1 MDAIEAL
8 TGRVSVPRLVEPAP
22 SSEQLETLF
31 QAALRAPDHA
41 MLRPWRFVTITGASR
56 ERLGELYARAAQV
69 DQPDLE
75 EEMLDRYR
83 GLPLRAPML
92 VALVLTPQQHPKV
105 PEIEQVLSLG
115 AACHGMMVAAHAMG
129 IGAMWRTGAISYH
142 PLVAEGLGLT
152 GDEKLYGFMYLGT
165 PDGVRKK
172 LPQRV
177 VTDFVSAWPEA

>member
-1 MDAIEAL
+1 MDAIDAL

-22 SSEQLETLF
+22 SSEQLEILF

-41 MLRPWRFVTITGASR
+41 MLRPWRYITISGEAR
-56 ERLGELYARAAQV
+56 ERLGELYARAALF

-75 EEMLDRYR
+75 DEMLDRYR

-92 VALVLTPQQHPKV
+92 VALVLKPQQHPKV

-142 PLVAEGLGLT
+142 PLVEEGLGLT
-152 GDEKLYGFMYLGT
+152 DDEKLYGFMYLGT

-172 LPQRV
+172 QPKLAV
-177 VTDFVSAWPEA
+177 SDYVSAWTEG